1 MLNLFRFI
9 ARYHFFFLFL
19 LLEVIS
25 LTLYF
30 SYNYFP
36 QAYYFRMATSVHGAI
51 RGRIAAINQY
61 FSLKSAN
68 QQLAVENALLRSG
81 SRDAFLLVDTHSFWK
96 KDTLYLQQYKYT
108 PARVVAN
115 SIGRR
120 NNFIMINKGTF
131 SGVKPDMGVI
141 GPQGVVGIVVAA
153 SEHFASVMSLLHS
166 ATTISVKLKKNNE
179 MASVIWEGGDPE
191 KASLINLSSQVKISK
206 GDTVITS
213 GYSLIFPEGIMVG
226 TIDEFE
232 MNPDDNFYSA
242 TIRLSTRFSS
252 LSYVYV
258 VQNLLKKE
266 QQGLVEKQNQ
276 ITPPNK

>member
-19 LLEVIS
+19 LLEAVS

-36 QAYYFRMATSVHGAI
+36 QAYYFRMATSVHGSI
-51 RGRIAAINQY
+51 RSKVAAVTQY
-61 FSLKSAN
+61 FSLKKAN
-68 QQLAVENALLRSG
+68 RQLSIENAILRSTL
-81 SRDAFLLVDTHSFWK
+81 SDAFLKVDTHAFWFR
-96 KDTLYLQQYKYT
+96 DTLYLQRYKYI
-108 PARVVAN
+108 PARVIAN
-115 SIGRR
+115 SVGLR
-120 NNFIMINKGTF
+120 NNFIMIDKGSF
-131 SGVKPDMGVI
+131 SGIKPDMGVI
-141 GPQGVVGIVVAA
+141 GPQGVVGIVVAV
-153 SEHFASVMSLLHS
+153 SEHFASVMPLLHS
-166 ATTISVKLKKNNE
+166 ASTISVKLKKNNE
-179 MASVIWEGGDPE
+179 LASVIWEGGNPE
-191 KASLINLSSQVKISK
+191 KASLISLSSQVKINK

-232 MNPDDNFYSA
+232 INPDDIYYSA

-252 LSYVYV
+252 LSYVNV
-258 VQNLLKKE
+258 VQNLFKDELKA
-266 QQGLVEKQNQ
+266 LVEKQKQ

>member
-19 LLEVIS
+19 LLEAIS
-25 LTLYF
+25 LALYF

-51 RGRIAAINQY
+51 REQIANIDQY
-61 FSLKSAN
+61 FSLKRTN
-68 QQLAVENALLRSG
+68 EQLAIENAILRSG
-81 SRDAFLLVDTHSFWK
+81 SQNSFLQIDTQSFWK
-96 KDTLYLQQYKYT
+96 KDTLYLQQFKYT

-120 NNFIMINKGTF
+120 NNFIMIDKGTF
-131 SGVKPDMGVI
+131 SGVMPDMGVI

-153 SEHFASVMSLLHS
+153 SEHFASVMSMLHS
-166 ATTISVKLKKNNE
+166 ASTISVKLKKNNE
-179 MASVIWEGGDPE
+179 MASVIWEGKDPN
-191 KASLINLSSQVKISK
+191 KASLINLSSQVKINK
-206 GDTVITS
+206 GDTIITS

-232 MNPDDNFYSA
+232 MNPDDIFYSA
-242 TIRLSTRFSS
+242 TIRLSTRFSN

-258 VQNLLKKE
+258 VQNLLKNE
-266 QQGLVEKQNQ
+266 QQSLVEKQNQ
-276 ITPPNK
+276 IIAPNK